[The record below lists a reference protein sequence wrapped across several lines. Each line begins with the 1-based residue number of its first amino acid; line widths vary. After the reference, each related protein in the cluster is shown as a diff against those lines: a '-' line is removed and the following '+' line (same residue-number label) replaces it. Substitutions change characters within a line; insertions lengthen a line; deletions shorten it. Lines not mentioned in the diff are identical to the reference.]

1 MMNYSGQ
8 VTYGR
13 KVVKGNRKKSEFC
26 RLLYTSWFICFTVG
40 LIIGGALVWG
50 ITSLIKDEP
59 AESAAVQVETESP
72 EVVEE
77 AQSNNEVLM
86 DWGGDF
92 IPLDVPMD
100 EDMQEFVY
108 LMSNAY
114 DVDFSFVMAL
124 IEHESAFTANV
135 ISETSDHGL
144 MQVNSINH
152 TWLTENLGITDFLD
166 PYQNVKSGIFILSKL
181 FDKYEEP
188 AKVLMAYNMGE
199 KGAKRAWENGIFE
212 TNYSNS
218 IIEQAAEYQK
228 QLSEKRDEQ

>member
-1 MMNYSGQ
+1 MNYSGQ
-8 VTYGR
+8 TTYGR

-26 RLLYTSWFICFTVG
+26 RLLYLSWFTCFAVG
-40 LIIGGALVWG
+40 LIVGAVLCWG
-50 ITSLIKDEP
+50 IDLLIKDEP
-59 AESAAVQVETESP
+59 AEPSESAAVQVETDSH
-72 EVVEE
+72 EVIEE
-77 AQSNNEVLM
+77 AQSNDEVLM
-86 DWGGDF
+86 DWGGGF
-92 IPLDVPMD
+92 IPLDVPME

-124 IEHESAFTANV
+124 IEHESSFSAKV
-135 ISETSDHGL
+135 VSETDDHGL

-152 TWLTENLGITDFLD
+152 TWLTENLGVTDFLD

-199 KGAKRAWENGIFE
+199 RGASRAWENGIFE
-212 TNYSNS
+212 TTYSKE
-218 IIEQAAEYQK
+218 IVEQAAEYQK
-228 QLSEKRDEQ
+228 QLSEKRG